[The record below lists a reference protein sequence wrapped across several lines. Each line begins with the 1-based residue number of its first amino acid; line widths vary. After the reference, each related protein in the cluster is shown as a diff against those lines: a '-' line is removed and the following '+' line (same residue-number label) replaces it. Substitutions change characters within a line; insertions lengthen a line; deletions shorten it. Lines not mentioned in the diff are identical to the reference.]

1 MKVSIVSV
9 LSVDGVM
16 KTLFNKNR
24 ITIIQDDSVRGKA
37 EVLIR
42 NQIMSISGS
51 LDRGIKEKK
60 KVVKCES
67 PLGFY
72 YYKTVYSSSSQSH
85 CSSAT
90 LCLITFWDG
99 KKVTQIKYFK
109 SYGDTMVGVDTRPW
123 EVVPE
128 SGDMPDHQ
136 VQALLKVVTDILTE
150 VENSKAV
157 IKEYHK
163 YDSERTLSFYDLK
176 KELMVDLFGDIRG
189 PRFQSNE
196 EKILSHGFDLKES
209 FRKRKG

>member
-1 MKVSIVSV
+1 MKVSIVNV
-9 LSVDGVM
+9 LSVDGIM

-24 ITIIQDDSVRGKA
+24 ITITQGDSVRGKA

-42 NQIMSISGS
+42 SQIMSISGS
-51 LDRGIKEKK
+51 LDSGIKEKK
-60 KVVKCES
+60 KVVKCKS

-72 YYKTVYSSSSQSH
+72 YYKTVYSSSQPHS
-85 CSSAT
+85 SSAF
-90 LCLITFWDG
+90 LCLITFWDE

-109 SYGDTMVGVDTRPW
+109 SYGDTRVGVDTRPW

-209 FRKRKG
+209 FRKRKE

>member
-9 LSVDGVM
+9 LSVDGIM

-42 NQIMSISGS
+42 SQIMSISGS
-51 LDRGIKEKK
+51 LDGGIKEKK
-60 KVVKCES
+60 KVVKCKS

-72 YYKTVYSSSSQSH
+72 YYKTVYPSSRSH

-90 LCLITFWDG
+90 LCLITFWDI

-109 SYGDTMVGVDTRPW
+109 NYGDTRVGVDTRPW

-157 IKEYHK
+157 IGDYK
-163 YDSERTLSFYDLK
+163 YGSERKTLSFYDLK

-209 FRKRKG
+209 FRKRKE

>member
-9 LSVDGVM
+9 LSVDGIM

-60 KVVKCES
+60 KVVKCKS

-72 YYKTVYSSSSQSH
+72 YYKTVYSSSQPHSP
-85 CSSAT
+85 SAF

>member
-9 LSVDGVM
+9 LSVDGIM

-60 KVVKCES
+60 KVVKCKS

-72 YYKTVYSSSSQSH
+72 YYKTVYPSSSQSH
-85 CSSAT
+85 FSSAS

-209 FRKRKG
+209 FRKRKE

>member
-9 LSVDGVM
+9 LSVDGIM

-51 LDRGIKEKK
+51 LDGGIKEKK
-60 KVVKCES
+60 KVVKCKS

-72 YYKTVYSSSSQSH
+72 YYKTVYPSSQPH
-85 CSSAT
+85 YSSAT
-90 LCLITFWDG
+90 LCLITFWDE

>member
-1 MKVSIVSV
+1 
-9 LSVDGVM
+9 
-16 KTLFNKNR
+16 
-24 ITIIQDDSVRGKA
+24 
-37 EVLIR
+37 
-42 NQIMSISGS
+42 
-51 LDRGIKEKK
+51 
-60 KVVKCES
+60 
-67 PLGFY
+67 
-72 YYKTVYSSSSQSH
+72 
-85 CSSAT
+85 
-90 LCLITFWDG
+90 
-99 KKVTQIKYFK
+99 
-109 SYGDTMVGVDTRPW
+109 MVGVDTRPW

>member
-1 MKVSIVSV
+1 MKVPIVSV
-9 LSVDGVM
+9 LSVGGTM

-24 ITIIQDDSVRGKA
+24 ITITQGDSVRGKA
-37 EVLIR
+37 EVWIR
-42 NQIMSISGS
+42 SQIMGGS
-51 LDRGIKEKK
+51 TNRWIKEKK

-72 YYKTVYSSSSQSH
+72 YYKTVYSSQLSTPP
-85 CSSAT
+85 SAT
-90 LCLITFWDG
+90 LKLITFWDG

-109 SYGDTMVGVDTRPW
+109 SYGDTRTGVDTRPW

-157 IKEYHK
+157 IEENYG
-163 YDSERTLSFYDLK
+163 YGNESILSFYDLK

-209 FRKRKG
+209 FRRRKEK